1 MQLHKTNTEI
11 LVNRQVY
18 KIEIIQRA
26 DRTTKTPVFS
36 CWIDVAP
43 VLWPFLLRVSERLG
57 LKPFF
62 YLFLLLPEI
71 RSLKHIVC
79 IRTAH
84 SRPQK
89 LSLWQVIQV
98 TCSSCARHGTQFSI
112 DLPTMAM
119 MSHNVHQ
126 VFIILGD
133 TSTSHYISMIP
144 WALDD
149 PHVAK
154 FPNMIRSDSDVCY
167 SGIG

>member
-1 MQLHKTNTEI
+1 MGPHFLINWNNN
-11 LVNRQVY
+11 L
-18 KIEIIQRA
+18 
-26 DRTTKTPVFS
+26 S
-36 CWIDVAP
+36 
-43 VLWPFLLRVSERLG
+43 PFLLSELII
-57 LKPFF
+57 LK
-62 YLFLLLPEI
+62 I
-71 RSLKHIVC
+71 RQTYIWTS
-79 IRTAH
+79 H

-89 LSLWQVIQV
+89 MSLWQVIQV

-112 DLPTMAM
+112 DLPTIAM

-167 SGIG
+167 SGIGWSRQQRSINLLSYSLIYSAQIANLSNTKLKRTPLHV

>member
-18 KIEIIQRA
+18 KIGNKSACRQNHQNTSLLLL
-26 DRTTKTPVFS
+26 DRCGPS
-36 CWIDVAP
+36 PLALP
-43 VLWPFLLRVSERLG
+43 LRVSERLG

-62 YLFLLLPEI
+62 YLFFLLPEI